1 MPQNTLLRFALV
13 GIAVAALYVTLYLA
27 FQRFGLGRG
36 TANLAAFGLAVLV
49 QYVAQA
55 RFTYR
60 KPLAH
65 AAQVLRF
72 AVMIGAGLLTSAL
85 ITSGLAP
92 SIGISDALAAV
103 LVAFVLPVQNFIL
116 MTLWVFSNQQLR
128 GGNAS

>member
-1 MPQNTLLRFALV
+1 MPQNTFFRFALV
-13 GIAVAALYVTLYLA
+13 GIAVAALYVALYLA
-27 FQRFGLGRG
+27 FQRLGLGRG
-36 TANLAAFGLAVLV
+36 AANLLAFGLAVLA

-65 AAQVLRF
+65 GAQILRF
-72 AVMIGAGLLTSAL
+72 AVMIGAGLATSAL
-85 ITSGLAP
+85 ITSVFAP
-92 SIGISDALAAV
+92 GIGFSDALAAV
-103 LVAFVLPVQNFIL
+103 LVACVLPLQNFIL